1 MNDLRMLDGSIK
13 CSYNG
18 IALEWNETW
27 GSNQH
32 MACKMTGMGKRKF
45 SSVLGRRTVLRSIPT
60 VFDSGGKADWWSG
73 VQGWLPFE
81 EHHEIFNV
89 HKVLPWSQE
98 KKKNNSEKGARKLSS
113 FFEVIPFKV
122 CGFLPMLWADDEPS
136 TSIREIPRR
145 KNFMD
150 LRISIG
156 GLSLLI

>member
-98 KKKNNSEKGARKLSS
+98 KKKKLW
-113 FFEVIPFKV
+113 KR
-122 CGFLPMLWADDEPS
+122 GQKTQQLLWSHPVQGVRFPANAVGRRWAFH
-136 TSIREIPRR
+136 IQIPRR